1 MGSPVTE
8 KVCTDIKTTKQLTQL
23 KMELS
28 QIMSRLDQA
37 AQRSLQ
43 HLQEPGACFTA
54 LPLARLSYSL
64 NKVEFRDSVFLRYR
78 WEIPNTPRFCSCGT
92 KNSLNHIFNCENGG
106 YANYRHDNV
115 RNAIAQYLRQICKDV
130 TVGPHLI
137 PISS

>member
-1 MGSPVTE
+1 MSLRLTE
-8 KVCTDIKTTKQLTQL
+8 DLTTLICNQETSLKSLDKEKIDARAKGLKLLKETQL

-64 NKVEFRDSVFLRYR
+64 NKVEFRDSVL
-78 WEIPNTPRFCSCGT
+78 EGMTCLQCLQCLL
-92 KNSLNHIFNCENGG
+92 SLLK
-106 YANYRHDNV
+106 R
-115 RNAIAQYLRQICKDV
+115 
-130 TVGPHLI
+130 
-137 PISS
+137 